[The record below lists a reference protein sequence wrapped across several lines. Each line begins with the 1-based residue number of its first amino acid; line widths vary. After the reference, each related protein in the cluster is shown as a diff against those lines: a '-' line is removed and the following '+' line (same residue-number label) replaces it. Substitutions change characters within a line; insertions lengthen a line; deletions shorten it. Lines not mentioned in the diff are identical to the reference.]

1 MIDWFYNLRSVTQ
14 NVLLLFF
21 YLIILII
28 IRDEVLRWKK
38 K

>member
-1 MIDWFYNLRSVTQ
+1 MSVTQ